1 VRRRWP
7 TVSEFAPLLRP
18 GRVPLDATERRL
30 ARAHTVPELR
40 RLARRRVPAAVFDYT
55 DGAAE
60 QEISLARARDAFRRV
75 EFRPSVLHDVHAVET
90 ATTVLGRRWPVPFAL
105 APTGFTR
112 MMHHEG
118 ERAAAR
124 AAESAG
130 LTYGLS
136 TMGTAS
142 IEELTACA
150 PGAVKWFQLYVWR
163 DRAASADLIER
174 AAAAGYEA
182 LVLTVDTPVGGA
194 RMRDV
199 RNGLTIPPEL
209 TPSTAAEAAL
219 HPAWWFNLLT
229 TEPLSFASLSR
240 WSGTVSEL
248 ANAMFDPSVTFADIA
263 WIRAAW
269 PGPLVI
275 KGVQTVDDARRAA
288 EAGAD
293 AIVVSTHGGRQLD
306 RAPTPLE
313 TLPEVAEAVGDR
325 VDVLADT
332 GILHGG
338 DIVAALA
345 LGAKACLVGRAYL
358 YGLMAGGER
367 GVAAAISILTDEI
380 TRTLQLLGVAD
391 PEHLDRS
398 HVRLRTG

>member
-1 VRRRWP
+1 L
-7 TVSEFAPLLRP
+7 APLLRP
-18 GRVPLDATERRL
+18 QRVPLDATERRL
-30 ARAHTVPELR
+30 ARAHTIPELR
-40 RLARRRVPAAVFDYT
+40 RLAKRRVPAAVFDYT

-60 QEISLARARDAFRRV
+60 AEISLARARAAFGQV
-75 EFRPSVLHDVHAVET
+75 EFRPSVLHDVSAAET
-90 ATTVLGRRWPVPFAL
+90 ATTVLGRAWPWPFAL

-118 ERAAAR
+118 ERAAVR
-124 AAESAG
+124 AAERVG
-130 LTYGLS
+130 LTYALS

-142 IEELTACA
+142 IEELAACA
-150 PGAVKWFQLYVWR
+150 PGAAKWFQLYVWR
-163 DRAASADLIER
+163 DRDASKDLIER

-248 ANAMFDPSVTFADIA
+248 ASAMFDPSVTFADID

-269 PGPLVI
+269 SGPLVV
-275 KGVQTVDDARRAA
+275 KGIQTREDARRAA

-293 AIVVSTHGGRQLD
+293 AVVVSTHGGRQLD
-306 RAPTPLE
+306 RAPVPLE
-313 TLPEVAEAVGDR
+313 ALPGVVEAVGDR

-332 GILHGG
+332 GILHGA

-358 YGLMAGGER
+358 YGLMAGGQR
-367 GVAAAISILTDEI
+367 GVEHAVSILSGEI
-380 TRTLQLLGVAD
+380 TRTLQLLGVSGVEQLEA
-391 PEHLDRS
+391 S
-398 HVRLRTG
+398 HVRLRGSG